1 MMQSSNRSPPPDDR
15 PSKIQRSSLIL
26 DPKSGSP
33 LLLLCPEEGGCR
45 LYNPEEDRVY
55 ETKRDF
61 SGYRFLGNSG
71 KWFLVADSK
80 SNLYIVDVLRDEKI
94 ELPRLELVSEDDG
107 CAHNLKPLGDDG
119 DFNETLV
126 GTRNYGI
133 RRSAED
139 LRGRVW
145 VDEKTGDYVVVCRFD
160 RCDYMRFCKRG
171 DDRYREIQTRVV
183 ANVFLKGLDDMVLHG
198 YNLYV
203 FTPRGS
209 LRHIDLSGKDGFED
223 VIKHPM
229 FTWYRPSPSA
239 EEEEERVRRSY
250 KLISER
256 ENIALVTRSGE
267 VLLVHNYAY
276 YESNEKHR
284 MFRVYKRQLKN
295 Q

>member
-1 MMQSSNRSPPPDDR
+1 MIWYSMA
-15 PSKIQRSSLIL
+15 IIF
-26 DPKSGSP
+26 
-33 LLLLCPEEGGCR
+33 
-45 LYNPEEDRVY
+45 
-55 ETKRDF
+55 T
-61 SGYRFLGNSG
+61 
-71 KWFLVADSK
+71 
-80 SNLYIVDVLRDEKI
+80 
-94 ELPRLELVSEDDG
+94 
-107 CAHNLKPLGDDG
+107 
-119 DFNETLV
+119 
-126 GTRNYGI
+126 
-133 RRSAED
+133 
-139 LRGRVW
+139 
-145 VDEKTGDYVVVCRFD
+145 
-160 RCDYMRFCKRG
+160 
-171 DDRYREIQTRVV
+171 
-183 ANVFLKGLDDMVLHG
+183 
-198 YNLYV
+198 V